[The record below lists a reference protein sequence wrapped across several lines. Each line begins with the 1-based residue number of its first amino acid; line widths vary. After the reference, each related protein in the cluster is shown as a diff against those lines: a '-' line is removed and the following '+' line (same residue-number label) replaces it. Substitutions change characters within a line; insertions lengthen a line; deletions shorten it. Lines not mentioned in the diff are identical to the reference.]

1 MNKTIEF
8 EPGVPQKDHVQLD
21 AKGIERHLVGK
32 TFFASFPPS
41 FKYIVS
47 INKDGSLEGKN
58 DHDHY
63 DTGTWVMDA
72 ENNTLSVSW
81 DLGWGSSTSH
91 VYLVNNIVKIFDST
105 SGKLN
110 TSFDEQIDDVESI
123 KTFEF

>member
-1 MNKTIEF
+1 MNKTTEF
-8 EPGVPQKDHVQLD
+8 ESGVQLD
-21 AKGIERHLVGK
+21 TKGIELHLVGK

-58 DHDHY
+58 DHEHY
-63 DTGTWVMDA
+63 DTGNWIVDP
-72 ENNTLSVSW
+72 ENNTLSVNW
-81 DLGWGSSTSH
+81 DFGWGSSTSH

-110 TSFDEQIDDVESI
+110 TSFDEQIEDVGSI